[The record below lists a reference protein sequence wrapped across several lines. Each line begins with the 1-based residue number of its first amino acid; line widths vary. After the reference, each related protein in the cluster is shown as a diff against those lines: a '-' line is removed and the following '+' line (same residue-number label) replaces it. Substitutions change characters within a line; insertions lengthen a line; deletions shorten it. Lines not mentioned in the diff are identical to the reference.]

1 MSRSFLCTR
10 FSENFDALSLL
21 ESGVGNL
28 KLRPLRS
35 SDQPAIARG
44 SDLDSFRTQ
53 TRKRGRSQTARR
65 HHVTELREG
74 SGSGDAGTYFLLRR
88 TVHTESLRPSPCTAF
103 FECNLLS
110 GIVVSL
116 LQIGLDL
123 NSIFYVVSLLVF
135 VAYGLYA
142 PRIQVWFA
150 LNEIGRG
157 LTRLKVMKDRARKET
172 IDYLTSTGKA
182 PSDPTE
188 RVDQFLDYI
197 TIMPVDIDP
206 NGIVGK
212 IDHVVTTRDE
222 RVRQEVGTIVGD
234 K

>member
-1 MSRSFLCTR
+1 M
-10 FSENFDALSLL
+10 
-21 ESGVGNL
+21 
-28 KLRPLRS
+28 
-35 SDQPAIARG
+35 
-44 SDLDSFRTQ
+44 
-53 TRKRGRSQTARR
+53 
-65 HHVTELREG
+65 
-74 SGSGDAGTYFLLRR
+74 
-88 TVHTESLRPSPCTAF
+88 
-103 FECNLLS
+103 S
-110 GIVVSL
+110 GIGVSL

-150 LNEIGRG
+150 LNDIGRG
-157 LTRLKVMKDRARKET
+157 LTRLKVMKDKARKET
-172 IDYLTSTGKA
+172 IDYLTTTGKA
-182 PSDPTE
+182 SGDPTE

-234 K
+234 KNPVTVSVSENLLEA

>member
-1 MSRSFLCTR
+1 MTHYFAVVKETSNLLATPSMVTNCLSASASCRGSGTGMRGRANINKAQISILAPTTLVKLTSETRSLSWQGAIGKHPLSFLN
-10 FSENFDALSLL
+10 SQL
-21 ESGVGNL
+21 
-28 KLRPLRS
+28 
-35 SDQPAIARG
+35 PAPT
-44 SDLDSFRTQ
+44 FR
-53 TRKRGRSQTARR
+53 R
-65 HHVTELREG
+65 
-74 SGSGDAGTYFLLRR
+74 RR
-88 TVHTESLRPSPCTAF
+88 TVDTESLRPSPSTAL

-110 GIVVSL
+110 GIWVSP

-172 IDYLTSTGKA
+172 IDYLTTTGKA
-182 PSDPTE
+182 SGDPTE

-197 TIMPVDIDP
+197 TIMPVDID
-206 NGIVGK
+206 
-212 IDHVVTTRDE
+212 
-222 RVRQEVGTIVGD
+222 
-234 K
+234 